1 MVMMME
7 MVEMVMMM
15 EMVVVMVVV
24 EMVVRV
30 EKEMVK
36 TLFFNTSDLSS

>member
-7 MVEMVMMM
+7 MV